1 MLNFSGSTIIDHISK
16 GLLFV
21 EDEYFISLLSKD
33 ETLENGHD
41 VAVFKEEDDTLV
53 WELFKFIK
61 YFVWTEAGEKPDFT

>member
-1 MLNFSGSTIIDHISK
+1 MLNFSGSTIIDHINK

-21 EDEYFISLLSKD
+21 EDEYFIALLSKD
-33 ETLENGHD
+33 GTLENGHD

-53 WELFKFIK
+53 WELFIFMK